1 VAKAKVKKD
10 ATGLKIRAMLYE
22 RGVRFTQ
29 VAIRAG
35 VTSSAVSRALNDNT
49 PYIGRRIRPVIA
61 EILGMPEE
69 KLWPE
74 TTMPKK
80 IAQ

>member
-1 VAKAKVKKD
+1 
-10 ATGLKIRAMLYE
+10 MLYE
-22 RGVRFTQ
+22 KGIKAVQIAARS
-29 VAIRAG
+29 G

-61 EILGMPEE
+61 DALGVNEE

-74 TTMPKK
+74 TTMPRK